1 VPRMNDAPMMITN
14 SAAANT
20 ASHFKTSHMATGF

>member
-1 VPRMNDAPMMITN
+1 MMITN
-14 SAAANT
+14 SAAAKT